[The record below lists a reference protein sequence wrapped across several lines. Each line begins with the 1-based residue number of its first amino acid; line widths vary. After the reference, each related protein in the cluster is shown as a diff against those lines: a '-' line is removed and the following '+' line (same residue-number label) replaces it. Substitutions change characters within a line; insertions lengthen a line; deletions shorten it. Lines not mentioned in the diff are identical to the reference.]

1 MVRGAEHCMMGNK
14 RISRWSEAL
23 YISELSRLSGA
34 SPKAIRLYESLAL
47 LHVPRRGQYR
57 WYNQQH
63 VAFVQLIKEA
73 QRLGVLLAEIQALVS
88 APHQLDWV
96 ALHQLL
102 SEKQQQLQ
110 QQIAAQQLTLQ
121 HIVECQRLIQDCL
134 QQDAATS
141 STCADPL
148 QKPA

>member
-1 MVRGAEHCMMGNK
+1 MMGS
-14 RISRWSEAL
+14 RQISIWSEAL

-73 QRLGVLLAEIQALVS
+73 QRLGVLLVEIQALVH

-102 SEKQQQLQ
+102 SDKQQKLQ
-110 QQIAAQQLTLQ
+110 QHIAEQQLKLQ

-134 QQDAATS
+134 QQDAAAAS
-141 STCADPL
+141 MCAGADPL